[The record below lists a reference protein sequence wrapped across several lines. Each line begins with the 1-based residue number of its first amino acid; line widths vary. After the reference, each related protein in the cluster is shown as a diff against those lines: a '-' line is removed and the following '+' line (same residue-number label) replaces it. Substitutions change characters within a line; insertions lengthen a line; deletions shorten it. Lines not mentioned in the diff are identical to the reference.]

1 LGAIVLGE
9 ALKKDINRHIHDDR
23 IFVLPNCIPDSDF
36 LKNQYEILPNSNRKK
51 NFQIL
56 YLSNLVRSKG
66 ALEFLKMAR
75 LVIRRYQNVRFILA
89 GAKSPD
95 NEFLI
100 EIKNYIEKH
109 SISKF
114 VNLFGAIYGKDKEKI
129 FQESDIFVFPT
140 FFELEALP
148 LVNLEAMRAGLPVI
162 SSYEGCIP
170 ETIIN
175 GHNGYTENPKNIQA
189 LSRRVIELVNNDKL
203 RTQMGSAGRKLYV
216 QKYTPDIYRLNL
228 GRAVNFFF
236 DLRSRP
242 I

>member
-1 LGAIVLGE
+1 
-9 ALKKDINRHIHDDR
+9 
-23 IFVLPNCIPDSDF
+23 
-36 LKNQYEILPNSNRKK
+36 
-51 NFQIL
+51 
-56 YLSNLVRSKG
+56 
-66 ALEFLKMAR
+66 
-75 LVIRRYQNVRFILA
+75 
-89 GAKSPD
+89 
-95 NEFLI
+95 
-100 EIKNYIEKH
+100 
-109 SISKF
+109 
-114 VNLFGAIYGKDKEKI
+114 
-129 FQESDIFVFPT
+129 
-140 FFELEALP
+140 
-148 LVNLEAMRAGLPVI
+148 MRAGLPVI